1 MAIPILLEILGI
13 LDFLV
18 QGPSTRSVQDED
30 YPEYREEILAQIAAR
45 LESPLTTGEIKE
57 RLLQEL
63 RVRRIYPNDVLD
75 LLLLQGTKT
84 IQLELDREKERQI
97 KEHVKTLQRKDH
109 IGGAQRSRRARSTVP
124 DAAKQ
129 QKRASSVTTS
139 GSLQSSK
146 VSVYS
151 SRINERNAVSKLKV
165 ATKRKRKIQRDDAIL
180 SNNSVLSAKNPCASD
195 CSQATVP
202 AEAIVDLPIST
213 SDESLSGRRPS
224 VPETTKRSNDS
235 INPLASI
242 HVISKRKLSSTDIV
256 ESTQAVM
263 ASELAFYKKRYQKVK
278 EECLI
283 LENQR
288 RQVASL
294 GQLPGDVT
302 TVLNQNTRRIAM
314 LEMKLKDRSSLERYL
329 SFGKTPSV
337 VQNSQRLIGLYQ
349 DLKDSIAMV
358 LVRNGAKEY
367 ATGSLLGISAD
378 LDSLLCSVFGIDTP
392 CNLEEKRCSFPALT
406 SFELIQALTG
416 ASIYNWI
423 FGAEFQAHVMR
434 TTPLLEEY
442 RSLITTC
449 SSRESLCDLDLAV
462 HRSILESESFKKVII
477 PKMARIFKKRLTH
490 TIKLFLKKKSK
501 SKAIKKLRSSLKPVF
516 TLAVEV
522 RAESLLSANNF
533 ELIWPVAGSAV
544 SGADMEMTSSKPIAG
559 PGVVKLP
566 LLPGLRAFPKKKTM
580 VGYQGFAQETSI
592 KMPQD
597 YVVKALVLC

>member
-367 ATGSLLGISAD
+367 ATGSLLG
-378 LDSLLCSVFGIDTP
+378 
-392 CNLEEKRCSFPALT
+392 
-406 SFELIQALTG
+406 
-416 ASIYNWI
+416 
-423 FGAEFQAHVMR
+423 
-434 TTPLLEEY
+434 
-442 RSLITTC
+442 
-449 SSRESLCDLDLAV
+449 SRESLCDLDLAV